1 MQYFKQLISHN
12 TIQKVFDL
20 YHNSTNRVEIDTK
33 LVDRHAPSAIG
44 HFMLSKFTNEEFD
57 FLWEEVKHELVEYD
71 LVYARVLKY
80 NKGCFIQPHT
90 DSYNQGQQE
99 SDYSCIVQ
107 LNDPSTYRGG
117 LPSIDT
123 RLFYLEQGDALVYSY
138 DETHGVEPVQKGIR
152 YVVNLRLKKVK

>member
-1 MQYFKQLISHN
+1 LLLPIF
-12 TIQKVFDL
+12 
-20 YHNSTNRVEIDTK
+20 E
-33 LVDRHAPSAIG
+33 PSAVSRLQEG
-44 HFMLSKFTNEEFD
+44 AQSLAAEVLDAVLPTGEFD
-57 FLWEEVKHELVEYD
+57 FLWEEVKHKLVGYD

-80 NKGCFIQPHT
+80 NRGCFIQPHT
-90 DSYNQGQQE
+90 DSYNQGQQQ
-99 SDYSCIVQ
+99 SDYSCIIQ
-107 LNDPSTYRGG
+107 LNDPDTYRGG